1 MSENERSSTFRQ
13 PLLAL
18 MASLAAFMAIFS
30 CVVPEPSST
39 SVLAAKTDRVQDRLW
54 YFARSPFAREP
65 LSVIR
70 GPDGRIARVCYLI
83 PRHKGANLV
92 GPGRGR
98 KSTRPGANGVVELS
112 PLEFL
117 DRLADLVPPPC
128 KRRHWNRGVFA
139 ASHTLRQAVT
149 SHAIGN
155 IGDRVD
161 AATGGHAVG
170 GYVAGGCCSTSER
183 PHSYGA

>member
-83 PRHKGANLV
+83 PRHKGANWV

-98 KSTRPGANGVVELS
+98 KSTRPGGRPSLHMRSGTSASGLTPRRADMQSAGMS
-112 PLEFL
+112 PAAAVA
-117 DRLADLVPPPC
+117 RVKGPTRTARSPKKWPICRTPRSPP
-128 KRRHWNRGVFA
+128 
-139 ASHTLRQAVT
+139 
-149 SHAIGN
+149 
-155 IGDRVD
+155 
-161 AATGGHAVG
+161 
-170 GYVAGGCCSTSER
+170 
-183 PHSYGA
+183 